1 MNIDE
6 VCPVSDSLNFFSRK
20 WVLCILMDMFRGKK
34 HFTEF
39 QESNPTLSNHVLSQT
54 LKYMEECKLIKKE
67 KNDEKTRNKTS
78 YILLEKGLKTN
89 KILYELSVYALNEL
103 ESSKL
108 DRDFK
113 NEILKNYVNC
123 LNLD

>member
-1 MNIDE
+1 MSYLRHWNIWKN
-6 VCPVSDSLNFFSRK
+6 VSWL
-20 WVLCILMDMFRGKK
+20 KK
-34 HFTEF
+34 
-39 QESNPTLSNHVLSQT
+39 
-54 LKYMEECKLIKKE
+54 K

-108 DRDFK
+108 DCDFK